1 MNLEGCYGFG
11 VRTSLTSLGR
21 RLPDLA
27 TELAAIAD
35 GIEANDVRA
44 IERARGVADRAVRL
58 LCEETGVPA
67 TESATHLIDALLA
80 KHAMPHTI
88 AAHLRVLYDA
98 ESSMV
103 GDAGRALVAFL
114 EWRIGSRSRMSAM
127 PARRSKVPRYLGAAI
142 GGVGIAIVV
151 VVISTR
157 ESAPPPTP
165 MPTGPMARIPGATF
179 EMGSTDLELSAALAY
194 CREVDHRGSGC
205 IEDEQVLQL
214 QEQLRRVTVST
225 FELDRHE
232 VTVAELVAWL
242 AVQPLPDRAFP
253 NVRLDPAT
261 KTARVAPGREQVAS
275 AGVSWDEARR
285 YCEAVGKRLPT
296 EAEWELAARGAAR
309 RLYPW
314 GNQPPSCSSAI
325 FGRQI
330 DHTCWLGNPS
340 DAAPVGSATGD
351 VTPEGVF
358 DLGGNVSEWTADASG
373 DRPTCSG
380 PCVDP
385 RVTEGTAR
393 VVRGGSWASY
403 SGGLRAAARFTVE
416 PTSARTNLG
425 FRCAR

>member
-1 MNLEGCYGFG
+1 MNHEGCYGFG

-27 TELAAIAD
+27 AELAAIAD
-35 GIEANDVRA
+35 GIEVNDVHA
-44 IERARGVADRAVRL
+44 IEKARRVADRAVRL
-58 LCEETGVPA
+58 LCEETGVPP
-67 TESATHLIDALLA
+67 TESVTHLIDALLA

-127 PARRSKVPRYLGAAI
+127 PARRSKVPLYLGAAI
-142 GGVGIAIVV
+142 AAVAIAIVV
-151 VVISTR
+151 VVGTR
-157 ESAPPPTP
+157 SSEPPPP
-165 MPTGPMARIPGATF
+165 APIPAGPMARIAGATF

-194 CREVDHRGSGC
+194 CRDVDHRNAGC
-205 IEDEQVLQL
+205 LEEEKVLQP

-242 AVQPLPDRAFP
+242 AVHPLPERAFP
-253 NVRLDPAT
+253 NVRLDPETHA
-261 KTARVAPGREQVAS
+261 AQVAPGREQLAS
-275 AGVSWDEARR
+275 AGVTWDEARR

-296 EAEWELAARGAAR
+296 EAEWELAARGTAR

-314 GNQPPSCSSAI
+314 GNQPPSCTSAI
-325 FGRQI
+325 FAREL
-330 DHTCWLGNPS
+330 DRSCWLGNPS

-373 DRPTCSG
+373 DRPVCSG

-385 RVTEGTAR
+385 KVTEGTAR
-393 VVRGGSWASY
+393 VVRGGNWGSY
-403 SGGLRAAARFTVE
+403 SGELRAAARFTVE